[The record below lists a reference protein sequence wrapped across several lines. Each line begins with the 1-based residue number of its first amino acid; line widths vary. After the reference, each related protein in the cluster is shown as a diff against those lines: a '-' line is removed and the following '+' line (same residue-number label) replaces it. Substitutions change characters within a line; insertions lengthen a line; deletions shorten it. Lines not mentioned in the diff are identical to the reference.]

1 MTFSSEKAKELALA
15 VEDMIVSMKEVDE
28 TCAQLLEHI
37 SVRELHLVSYV
48 GDNGQVTMSS
58 IAEFLNTPL
67 STATNIVDKLVENRI
82 LQRGVSPTD
91 RRKVLILLEQEG
103 QAAFDLFLQMRIGMS
118 DRMMGMLSAQEV
130 DQFIRLLNKVN
141 EGMKHLADVEA

>member
-15 VEDMIVSMKEVDE
+15 VQDMMVAMKEVDE
-28 TCAQLLEHI
+28 TCAHLLEHI

-48 GDNGQVTMSS
+48 GDHGQVTMST
-58 IAEFLNTPL
+58 IAEFLNIPL
-67 STATNIVDKLVENRI
+67 STATSIVDRLVENRI

-91 RRKVLILLEQEG
+91 RRKVLILLDQEG

-118 DRMMGMLSAQEV
+118 DRMMAMLSTEEV
-130 DQFIRLLNKVN
+130 DQFIILIHKIN
-141 EGMKHLADVEA
+141 EGMKNLAEAEV